1 MGAARDIVE
10 QCGVPRFWWSDF
22 PLGHSAGKPFDEAS
36 QSATITGAL
45 GLFDSATAANTTIES
60 PQIWAENEDW
70 KQDFMDTSALSPELI
85 AKLKQDH
92 ERTRALKSEQ
102 AS

>member
-10 QCGVPRFWWSDF
+10 RCGAPRFWWSDF
-22 PLGHSAGKPFDEAS
+22 PLGHSAGKPFDETS
-36 QSATITGAL
+36 QRDTLRGAL
-45 GLFDSATAANTTIES
+45 GLFNAATAANNTVTS
-60 PQIWAENEDW
+60 PQRGAENEDW
-70 KQDFMDTSALSPELI
+70 KQDFMDLSTLSPELL

-102 AS
+102 AG

>member
-10 QCGVPRFWWSDF
+10 HCGTPRFWWSDF
-22 PLGHSAGKPFDEAS
+22 PLGHSAGKPFDESS
-36 QSATITGAL
+36 QRATIIGAL

-60 PQIWAENEDW
+60 PQIWTENEDW
-70 KQDFMDTSALSPELI
+70 KQDFMNTSALSPELI

-102 AS
+102 AN